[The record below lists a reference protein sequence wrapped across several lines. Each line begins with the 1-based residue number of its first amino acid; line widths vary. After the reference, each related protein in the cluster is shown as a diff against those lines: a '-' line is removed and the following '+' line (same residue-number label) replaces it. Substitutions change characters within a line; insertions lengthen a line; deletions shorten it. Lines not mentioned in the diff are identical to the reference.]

1 MEPEHKKYII
11 NKDIVF
17 NELQMENLIVPFKS
31 AESQS
36 SQVQVKSEEN
46 VTTQT
51 HEESVVIKK
60 LVVSWRILNIRVR
73 DPKVCSKSVK
83 DLQR

>member
-36 SQVQVKSEEN
+36 SQVQVKSEES
-46 VTTQT
+46 VTTHT
-51 HEESVVIKK
+51 HEESVVARYKIV
-60 LVVSWRILNIRVR
+60 LASGQANEEIT
-73 DPKVCSKSVK
+73 
-83 DLQR
+83 